1 MNTCLLCACAAAAA
15 VDSPATESVTVA
27 VELAGTP
34 GDALLGA
41 PFVVLPAVLPP
52 APAVPVPL
60 SRSVSEVEVEAGMT
74 VVQGAASVGAEG
86 AGGSGESDAG
96 VVDEDFLLALR
107 LQVLQHTPRRAA
119 LSAVARLVWEGC
131 WEGMGGV

>member
-1 MNTCLLCACAAAAA
+1 MLCACCAAEAAA
-15 VDSPATESVTVA
+15 VDSPATESVTV
-27 VELAGTP
+27 AGTP

-60 SRSVSEVEVEAGMT
+60 SRSVSEAEVEAGMT

-86 AGGSGESDAG
+86 ACGSGESDADAA
-96 VVDEDFLLALR
+96 DEDFLLALR
-107 LQVLQHTPRRAA
+107 LQVLQHTFTCAA
-119 LSAVARLVWEGC
+119 LYALIV
-131 WEGMGGV
+131 